1 MIGKKL
7 ECCLMKKMEEIKMA
21 KTCMPAG
28 GAFEGNLNRSQ
39 LQKKYKKSCSFLQ
52 NKMKGFSVAEATIAL
67 LIGSI
72 VLGMAAPMITKQI
85 KYNNMSDVQT
95 QVLSSR
101 IERLEEQIREFKVP
115 SGTIAFFNS
124 NACPEYWSP
133 VNFNGRFVRF
143 SGTYNICD
151 TKGENA
157 DGSCVD
163 SIAVSNVTNN
173 AGKLTGDSIRD
184 YGEISSGSTS
194 GSTSSGSE
202 ENEVIINA
210 TLYSAS
216 GIFKDSD
223 SVTKYN
229 NWTSYPFERYPN
241 TVKARIKLDLN
252 ELNGVSKETLEVA
265 LNKLA
270 PKGVEVSP
278 KSVSLL
284 GCIKD

>member
-1 MIGKKL
+1 
-7 ECCLMKKMEEIKMA
+7 
-21 KTCMPAG
+21 
-28 GAFEGNLNRSQ
+28 
-39 LQKKYKKSCSFLQ
+39 
-52 NKMKGFSVAEATIAL
+52 MKGFSVAEATIAL

-101 IERLEEQIREFKVP
+101 IERLEGQIREFKVP

-124 NACPEYWSP
+124 NACPDYWSP

-163 SIAVSNVTNN
+163 SIAVSNVINN

-194 GSTSSGSE
+194 GSTSSGSV
-202 ENEVIINA
+202 ENEVILGA

-216 GIFKDSD
+216 GIFENSD
-223 SVTKYN
+223 QVTTN
-229 NWTSYPFERYPN
+229 DRWTSFSHSVYQ
-241 TVKARIKLDLN
+241 TGKARIKFDLN

-278 KSVSLL
+278 KAVSLL